1 MNFCS
6 VPYEADYGM
15 YADGKLK
22 NMSQF
27 PAMGMNPGQGH
38 AGQPLNPP
46 SMNLQM
52 PGMAPPQQM
61 PSYPMPGMPLG
72 MPMSTM
78 SSQLP
83 IGAVTPLS
91 SMTMMPMN
99 LGNPMGS
106 IDAPGMNAVIPDLQP
121 MSSMGQVNQ
130 MGQMGNQVAQMG
142 NQMGQMGQPMQQYH
156 NSGHMSQMH
165 QGRLTGGASPMS
177 SVQSSPSQAGNWNQ
191 GGMPAS
197 SPQMSNGG
205 MWQYGHYMQQPQ
217 QSQQYGHQGAH
228 HHHHN
233 QQQHQQHQQSQQ
245 VQHQAAPHLQHQH
258 HQQQQHQQQQQN
270 PRMKSSYE
278 MASNNMSFQREL
290 RNGLNSPSMN
300 DSKYSKSNQSFNCG
314 KSVSKVPHWR

>member
-15 YADGKLK
+15 YADGKMK
-22 NMSQF
+22 NMSQY
-27 PAMGMNPGQGH
+27 PTMTMNPGQGQ
-38 AGQPLNPP
+38 AVQPLNPP

-52 PGMAPPQQM
+52 SGMASPQQM
-61 PSYPMPGMPLG
+61 PSYPMAGMPGMPLG
-72 MPMSTM
+72 MTPMSTM
-78 SSQLP
+78 SQLP

-121 MSSMGQVNQ
+121 MSSMGQMNQ

-142 NQMGQMGQPMQQYH
+142 NQMAQMGQPMQHMQQYPS
-156 NSGHMSQMH
+156 SGSMNQMH
-165 QGRLTGGASPMS
+165 HGRLTGGASSMGSAPT
-177 SVQSSPSQAGNWNQ
+177 SPSQGNWNQ
-191 GGMPAS
+191 GGMSAS
-197 SPQMSNGG
+197 SPQVMSNGG

-217 QSQQYGHQGAH
+217 QSQQYGQQGA

-233 QQQHQQHQQSQQ
+233 QQQQHQQPQQ
-245 VQHQAAPHLQHQH
+245 VQHQSPHM
-258 HQQQQHQQQQQN
+258 QHQQPQS
-270 PRMKSSYE
+270 PRMKSYE
-278 MASNNMSFQREL
+278 MASNHMSFQREL

-300 DSKYSKSNQSFNCG
+300 DSKYSKGNHSFNCG